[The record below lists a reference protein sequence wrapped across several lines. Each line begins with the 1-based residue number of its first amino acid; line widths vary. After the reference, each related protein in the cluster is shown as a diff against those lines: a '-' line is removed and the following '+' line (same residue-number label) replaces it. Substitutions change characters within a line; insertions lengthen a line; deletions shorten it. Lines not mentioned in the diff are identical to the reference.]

1 MFLRRFRHL
10 FRSKDKDELRLPF
23 VCTVWYTVKI
33 DTLTNEIK
41 AFRNSTFMTTIYFT
55 EIQEGRD
62 QIIISRNAL
71 LPIYPAW
78 SAFNTYYNLVKRYC
92 EGFFF
97 NFDAVTFAIPP
108 ISNISWN
115 NISIHHR
122 CIQIKM
128 GHLVVAYYCGI
139 QM

>member
-92 EGFFF
+92 EGFFSILMQLHLQF
-97 NFDAVTFAIPP
+97 LQYP
-108 ISNISWN
+108 IYHGI
-115 NISIHHR
+115 IFRYIT
-122 CIQIKM
+122 
-128 GHLVVAYYCGI
+128 GAYK
-139 QM
+139 